1 MEAEADWDAEDFE
14 PSVPVPVTTAII
26 SDKWEG
32 EDEDEP
38 VKDSWEDEETENKP
52 AEVKAAAT
60 ATKKKSSKR
69 LEEKIAE
76 KEKKSREEAEARKIL
91 QEANMTPE
99 ERIAEKLRRQ
109 KLVEES
115 DFEMAKETFG
125 ITGSL
130 PTEGSI
136 DEANPSSK
144 EEFSEFKNNLV
155 KKLQSLSTK
164 ACYNDFI
171 EDFIKDVCIGLEVEV
186 LRKVSLTTKSLH
198 EEKLKMV
205 KAATKGGK
213 KGKTKVALK
222 MDKGMVD
229 NFGDDFGG
237 GDYDD
242 FM

>member
-1 MEAEADWDAEDFE
+1 
-14 PSVPVPVTTAII
+14 
-26 SDKWEG
+26 
-32 EDEDEP
+32 
-38 VKDSWEDEETENKP
+38 
-52 AEVKAAAT
+52 
-60 ATKKKSSKR
+60 
-69 LEEKIAE
+69 
-76 KEKKSREEAEARKIL
+76 
-91 QEANMTPE
+91 
-99 ERIAEKLRRQ
+99 
-109 KLVEES
+109 
-115 DFEMAKETFG
+115 
-125 ITGSL
+125 L

-171 EDFIKDVCIGLEVEV
+171 EDFIKDVCIGCKSDFLMLVAKNFSTSQFFNIVEVEV

>member
-52 AEVKAAAT
+52 AEVKAAAA

-136 DEANPSSK
+136 DEANPLSK

-186 LRKVSLTTKSLH
+186 LRKVSLTSKSLH